1 MISANSTTVP
11 SLSLQLSR
19 SSIGTASR
27 SSYRTSLSRAS
38 YTCCVEA
45 RCAKRRRLEARPRQ
59 EEARLRQEEA
69 RLRQEEARLR
79 QEEARLRQ
87 DVRCCIYDAV
97 WRPGYAKTEGRGTK
111 WMLEIAPN
119 ILALSSQSPPR

>member
-1 MISANSTTVP
+1 M
-11 SLSLQLSR
+11 
-19 SSIGTASR
+19 
-27 SSYRTSLSRAS
+27 
-38 YTCCVEA
+38 
-45 RCAKRRRLEARPRQ
+45 RQ
-59 EEARLRQEEA
+59 EEAPGGQATPRGGQATPRGGQV
-69 RLRQEEARLR
+69 RQEEARLR

-87 DVRCCIYDAV
+87 DVRCCIYDAA